1 MPPTSPQRGRRVVLI
16 SLYELGRQPF
26 ALAEPAAWLRGA
38 GFDVVC
44 VDLSLARLDT
54 SVLSG
59 AALVALHLSM
69 HTATRIAAEAIP
81 RIRDAA
87 PDALLCA
94 YGLYA
99 PMNAKWLST
108 LGTDAVLGGEM
119 EPGLVRLA
127 EWAAGTREEACPVE
141 PLVSRAKVDFVTPD
155 RSDLPPLDR
164 YAHLILPDGGRS
176 VVGFTEASRGCKHLC
191 RHCPIVPVYEGR
203 FRIVPLEV
211 VLDDIAQQHA
221 AGARHISFGDPDFL
235 NGPTHARR
243 LIGLL
248 RQRFPDLTFDATIK
262 IEHLLAHEGMLAEL
276 KEAGCRFITSAVE
289 SLEDEV
295 LRHLAKGHTRADF
308 ERALALCR
316 AHGLA
321 LLPTFVPFTPWT
333 TLESYADLLRAL
345 VDLKLVRAVA
355 PVQLSIRLL
364 VPAGSYLLRLEGF
377 GARLDPFDERLLGYP
392 WRHEDPRVD
401 VLQQRVQAWVGEAEA
416 KELPRERVFEGIWR
430 MAHEAIGVQPPSLAG
445 ADHGD
450 ALPRLSEPWYCC
462 AEPTTSQLTGF

>member
-1 MPPTSPQRGRRVVLI
+1 MSPPRARRVVLI
-16 SLYELGRQPF
+16 SLYDLGRQPF
-26 ALAEPAAWLRGA
+26 ALAEPAAWLRRA

-44 VDLSLARLDT
+44 MDLSLARLDV

-69 HTATRIAAEAIP
+69 HTATRIAGEAIP
-81 RIRDAA
+81 RIRRAA
-87 PDALLCA
+87 PGALLCA

-99 PMNAKWLST
+99 PMNAAWLNR
-108 LGTDAVLGGEM
+108 LGTEAVLGGEM

-127 EWAAGTREEACPVE
+127 EWAAGPREEACPAE
-141 PLVSRAKVDFVTPD
+141 PLVSRAKVGFVKPD

-164 YAHLILPDGGRS
+164 YAHLVLPDGRRS
-176 VVGFTEASRGCKHLC
+176 VVGFAEASRGCKHLC

-248 RQRFPDLTFDATIK
+248 GQRFPDVTFDATIK
-262 IEHLLAHEGMLAEL
+262 IEHLLAHEGMLADL
-276 KEAGCRFITSAVE
+276 KAAGCLFITSAVE
-289 SLEDEV
+289 SLDDEV

-333 TLESYADLLRAL
+333 TIESYLALLRAL
-345 VDLKLVRAVA
+345 IDLKLVRAVA

-377 GARLDPFDERLLGYP
+377 DARLEPFDERLLGYP

-401 VLQQRVQAWVGEAEA
+401 ALQQRVQAWVGEAEA
-416 KELPRERVFEGIWR
+416 GQLSRERVFDGVWR
-430 MAHEAIGVQPPSLAG
+430 MAHEALDVQAPSLAG
-445 ADHGD
+445 ANYGEP
-450 ALPRLSEPWYCC
+450 LPRLSEPWYCC